1 MLSENQTNF
10 KKGDYIIRQGA
21 KGDTFYIINKGKV
34 KITMTDKHHTETFVR
49 TLTKG
54 EFFGEKA
61 LKFEEV
67 RTANV
72 VADSDIVECLAIDR
86 K

>member
-1 MLSENQTNF
+1 
-10 KKGDYIIRQGA
+10 
-21 KGDTFYIINKGKV
+21 
-34 KITMTDKHHTETFVR
+34 MTDSNHHTETFVR
-49 TLTKG
+49 TLEQG
-54 EFFGEKA
+54 QFFGEKA
-61 LKFEEV
+61 LKEDEV

>member
-1 MLSENQTNF
+1 MMDKSQNENFIRYLS
-10 KKGDYIIRQGA
+10 
-21 KGDTFYIINKGKV
+21 
-34 KITMTDKHHTETFVR
+34 
-49 TLTKG
+49 KG

-61 LKFEEV
+61 LKQEEV

-72 VADSDIVECLAIDR
+72 VADSDVVECLAIDR

>member
-1 MLSENQTNF
+1 
-10 KKGDYIIRQGA
+10 
-21 KGDTFYIINKGKV
+21 
-34 KITMTDKHHTETFVR
+34 MTDNKTQAENFVR
-49 TLTKG
+49 FLTKG

-61 LKFEEV
+61 LKQEEV

-72 VADSDIVECLAIDR
+72 VAESDVVECLAIDR